1 MTKKLHIFD
10 LDNTLTE
17 SRTIIDTETSRLLC
31 ELMLYSNVAVI
42 SGAAFWQFEKQLL
55 LGMNCNDCFKNLTIL
70 TTSGAEMWRYDMVW
84 NKIYSNVIPEDIRIR
99 TIRLVADVAGIPTGE
114 ETTYIEDRGSG
125 ITYSAL
131 GVTAPPEKKNLW
143 DKDQKKRLAMV
154 EKLLPQLPELSIR
167 IGGTTS
173 IDFTLSGIDKT
184 YGVQKISEYLHIP
197 LSECV
202 FVGDALFPGGNDNA
216 VERLDIDMIQTSG
229 PEETRRIIKS
239 FTS

>member
-1 MTKKLHIFD
+1 MTKKLYIFD

-17 SRTIIDTETSRLLC
+17 SRTLIDNETSQLLC
-31 ELMLYSNVAVI
+31 ELMLHSHVAVI

-55 LGMNCNDCFKNLTIL
+55 SGMDCDGCFKNLTIL
-70 TTSGAEMWRYDMVW
+70 TTSGAEMWRYDTMW
-84 NKIYSNVIPEDIRIR
+84 KKIYSNVVPEYIRKH
-99 TIRLVADVAGIPTGE
+99 TIELIADVAGVPSGE
-114 ETTYIEDRGSG
+114 ESTYIEDRGSG

-154 EKLLPQLPELSIR
+154 EKLSPQLPELSIR

-173 IDFTLSGIDKT
+173 IDFTLKGIDKA

-197 LSECV
+197 FSECV

-216 VERLDIDMIQTSG
+216 VERLGIDMVKTSG
-229 PEETRRIIKS
+229 PEETRCIIRS
-239 FTS
+239 FIS